1 MRLDDL
7 PTPCLVLDR
16 GILKRNIGGDGT
28 RAARATACR
37 CGRT

>member
-1 MRLDDL
+1 MKLADL

-16 GILKRNIGGDGT
+16 TILQRNIAHHGGA
-28 RAARATACR
+28 RWRATACR